1 MAVLKQTMLFELKR
15 QPVAN
20 ILLLKEACMHAAWS
34 SFGHEDQP
42 PVGQTTWEYYN
53 IYIIIESSI
62 ATLIQIDVFHSSI
75 RAARVYL
82 RIREPVSLKATFTPN
97 PGLW

>member
-1 MAVLKQTMLFELKR
+1 
-15 QPVAN
+15 
-20 ILLLKEACMHAAWS
+20 MHAAWA
-34 SFGHEDQP
+34 SFGHADQP
-42 PVGQTTWEYYN
+42 PVGQTTYII

-82 RIREPVSLKATFTPN
+82 RIREPVSLKATFTRFR
-97 PGLW
+97 